1 MNGLVELIFEAVQNG
16 AVKHLVDDLLKGGV
30 VIGSSH
36 SELGVCELNVI
47 DENYLTSL
55 WEAETA
61 VSVFIRADQISI
73 GGVLINR
80 PVIRILRYQNSND
93 VSLIFDSADVIE
105 SDREEA
111 LRGLAAGA
119 KILAKNS
126 EVPKFYCGFEPATD
140 EKTRLF
146 CGEVMGPIRS
156 L

>member
-16 AVKHLVDDLLKGGV
+16 AVKHLVYDLLNGAV

-36 SELGVCELNVI
+36 SELGACELNTV
-47 DENYLTSL
+47 DGDYLTSL

-61 VSVFIRADQISI
+61 VSIFIRADQISI

-80 PVIRILRYQNSND
+80 PVIRILRYQDTND
-93 VSLIFDSADVIE
+93 VSLIFDNADVIAG
-105 SDREEA
+105 DRKEA
-111 LRGLAAGA
+111 LRGLATGA
-119 KILAKNS
+119 KVLAKDS

-140 EKTRLF
+140 EETRLF
-146 CGEVMGPIRS
+146 SGEVMGPIRS